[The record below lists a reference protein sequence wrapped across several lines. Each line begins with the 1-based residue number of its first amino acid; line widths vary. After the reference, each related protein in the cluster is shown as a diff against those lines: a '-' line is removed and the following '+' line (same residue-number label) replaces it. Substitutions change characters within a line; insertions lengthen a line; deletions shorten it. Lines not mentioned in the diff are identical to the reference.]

1 MGHFGSGFKV
11 QDARVERFKSLR
23 FNGVSTFQPF
33 NSEAFNLSTAKHSN
47 FKQLIADS

>member
-23 FNGVSTFQPF
+23 FNGVSTFQP
-33 NSEAFNLSTAKHSN
+33 STAKRSTFQQRSIQILN
-47 FKQLIADS
+47 N